1 MRISRGSQGSACLPH
16 LCSVLGSPT
25 HAHRRC
31 FFLKPRFAFRSLSP
45 LTFVRGMIGSYNF
58 TFYWPP
64 LRGLFCHGN
73 LFLSSVKSKIMKQLA
88 IETPFDHLYRATLRL
103 CDVSL
108 YKWSKGVFSALRFS
122 LCVHIVFLV
131 QEFHLWSVEL
141 TIFILQ
147 PFIMLVL
154 FCVII
159 PLLLSVLS
167 HLLLVMNLLPIRSI
181 LHLDRMTW
189 HLAFTSLYHWCLH
202 RFIAFLDLLYP
213 IMILIGFHER
223 ALKRR

>member
-1 MRISRGSQGSACLPH
+1 
-16 LCSVLGSPT
+16 
-25 HAHRRC
+25 
-31 FFLKPRFAFRSLSP
+31 
-45 LTFVRGMIGSYNF
+45 
-58 TFYWPP
+58 
-64 LRGLFCHGN
+64 
-73 LFLSSVKSKIMKQLA
+73 MKQLA

-213 IMILIGFHER
+213 IMILIVKSNKRKRIIESETLVLTCFESIKHLIFTLIFSFQNINLLIWRILLVFGFPLLFNPAR
-223 ALKRR
+223 SALGIKGVGYQLRGCWVSAVSVGGY